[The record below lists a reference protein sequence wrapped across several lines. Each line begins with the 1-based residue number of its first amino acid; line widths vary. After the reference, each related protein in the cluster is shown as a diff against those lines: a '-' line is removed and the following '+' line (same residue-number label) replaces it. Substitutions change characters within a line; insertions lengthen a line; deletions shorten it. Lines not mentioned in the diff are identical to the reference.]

1 MTNLLVVRHHCELGS
16 VQGVFGKKEKPFDY
30 SWGSHNWY
38 WKDEHMG
45 DEGKLEERIQEIV
58 ETVFDLCAKKM
69 KEQGVE
75 DDGEIAFVARVKGKK
90 VTKLVVLGEDFT
102 EEEFQSVL
110 DQV

>member
-1 MTNLLVVRHHCELGS
+1 MTNLLVVRYHNELGS

-38 WKDEHMG
+38 WKDEQMG

-58 ETVFDLCAKKM
+58 ETIFGLCAKKM

-75 DDGEIAFVARVKGKK
+75 DDGEIAFVARVKGRK
-90 VTKLVVLGEDFT
+90 VTKLVFLGEDFT
-102 EEEFQSVL
+102 EEDCQRAL
-110 DQV
+110 GQI